1 MSRHRIARGEE
12 HRHRAHLI
20 VVHFELEHLVVADG
34 IGDFVAV
41 EERTKHGCRG
51 FSLLE
56 GIFGKDGR
64 AGEAKLIV
72 VAEAFLEVL
81 LRFAKL

>member
-34 IGDFVAV
+34 IGDLVAV

-56 GIFGKDGR
+56 GIFGEDGR
-64 AGEAKLIV
+64 ASEAKLIV

-81 LRFAKL
+81 LRFTKL